1 MGVIR
6 AVIRSRA
13 AALFAEVLAVLHF
26 TPRMGRTSRRYFLGL
41 IGSVVLP
48 MATAV
53 AQPALPTASAQ
64 PYPSKPVHIIV
75 PFPPGGYTDA
85 TARIIAQSL
94 TERLGQP
101 FVVDNRPGAGTVIGT
116 EAAARAHPDGYTL
129 LLTGSSTFTVN
140 PVLLQRLPYDPLK
153 SFVTVGIVTRTPL
166 VLLVHPSF
174 PANSVGELVALASA
188 NPGKYAYGSFGAGT
202 ISHFAGEAFAAATGV
217 RILHVPYKGSAP
229 LMNDLVG
236 GQVPISFDT
245 LVVAAPQM
253 RSGKVKAL
261 AVLTKDR
268 ASLFPLVPTLAESGY
283 SGFDLGTWVAL
294 SSAAGTP
301 AAVIQKLRE
310 EVTVIVTQK
319 DVVAR
324 FEALGVEGVKPTA
337 EEFERIVQTDL
348 QRFAKIARDANIKAE

>member
-1 MGVIR
+1 MP
-6 AVIRSRA
+6 S
-13 AALFAEVLAVLHF
+13 
-26 TPRMGRTSRRYFLGL
+26 TSNPLGQRYLLGT
-41 IGSVVLP
+41 IGSVLLA

-53 AQPALPTASAQ
+53 AQPPLPAASAQ

-75 PFPPGGYTDA
+75 PFPPGGYTDV

-101 FVVDNRPGAGTVIGT
+101 FIVDNRPGASTVIGT
-116 EAAARAHPDGYTL
+116 EAAARAQPDGYTL
-129 LLTGSSTFTVN
+129 LLTGSSTFAVN
-140 PVLLQRLPYDPLK
+140 PVLLHNLPYDPLK
-153 SFVTVGIVTRTPL
+153 SFVSVGIVTRTPM

-174 PANSVGELVALASA
+174 PANSVKELVALASA
-188 NPGKYAYGSFGAGT
+188 SPGKYAYGSFGAGT

-217 RILHVPYKGSAP
+217 RMLHVPYKGSAP

-261 AVLTKDR
+261 AVLTKER
-268 ASLFPLVPTLAESGY
+268 TRLFPQMPTVAESGY
-283 SGFDLGTWVAL
+283 PGFDLGTWIAL

-301 AAVIQKLRE
+301 EAVIQKLRE
-310 EVTVIVTQK
+310 EVTTIVSQRDVI
-319 DVVAR
+319 AR
-324 FEALGVEGVKPTA
+324 FEALGIEGVKPTA
-337 EEFERIVQTDL
+337 EEFARNVQTDL
-348 QRFAKIARDANIKAE
+348 QRFAKIARDADIKGE

>member
-1 MGVIR
+1 MR
-6 AVIRSRA
+6 QY
-13 AALFAEVLAVLHF
+13 L
-26 TPRMGRTSRRYFLGL
+26 LGI
-41 IGSVVLP
+41 IGSVLLA

-53 AQPALPTASAQ
+53 AQSPLPAASARA
-64 PYPSKPVHIIV
+64 YPSKPVRIIV

-101 FVVDNRPGAGTVIGT
+101 FVVDNRPGASTVIGA
-116 EAAARAHPDGYTL
+116 EAAARAQPDGYTL
-129 LLTGSSTFTVN
+129 LFTGSSTFTVN
-140 PVLLQRLPYDPLK
+140 PVLLHNLPYDPLK
-153 SFVTVGIVTRTPL
+153 SFVTVGIVTRTPM
-166 VLLVHPSF
+166 VLLVNPSF
-174 PANSVGELVALASA
+174 PANSVKELVALASA
-188 NPGKYAYGSFGAGT
+188 SPGKYAYGSFGAGT
-202 ISHFAGEAFAAATGV
+202 ISHFAGETFSAATGV
-217 RILHVPYKGSAP
+217 RMLHVPYKGSAP

-253 RSGKVKAL
+253 RSGKAKAL

-268 ASLFPLVPTLAESGY
+268 TSLFPQLPTVAESGY
-283 SGFDLGTWVAL
+283 PGFDLGTWVAL

-310 EVTVIVTQK
+310 EVTAIVSQK
-319 DVVAR
+319 DVIAR

-348 QRFAKIARDANIKAE
+348 QRFAKIARDADIKGE